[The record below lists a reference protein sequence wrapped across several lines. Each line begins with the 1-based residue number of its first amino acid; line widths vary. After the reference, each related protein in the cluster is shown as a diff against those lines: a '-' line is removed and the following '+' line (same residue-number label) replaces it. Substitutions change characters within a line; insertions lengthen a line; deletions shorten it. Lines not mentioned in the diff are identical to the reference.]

1 MAHQINIGD
10 RVYVPRSNI
19 GLDQDGFSSFYHTTV
34 VDRGHSK
41 IKVDLPGGTT
51 SEWISVSFAKKKI
64 KALVIAMGDYKSELL
79 LIDPLYKTIL
89 HHLHLRLLL
98 SEEEA
103 VGIRVRS
110 LPELEK
116 FWKEEQSEISHV
128 IFIGH
133 GKENA
138 VYFGVDEW
146 VSAQKLADTLRV
158 WGAPKKHFLF
168 LCCKTGQANFAKVF
182 SKAAI
187 CEDIAAPFHSVH
199 GAIASQF
206 AQTYFLSMYLGGYTS
221 KIAFNRAKQ
230 AVVDS
235 TSFRFWDNGELKK

>member
-1 MAHQINIGD
+1 LANGINQGD
-10 RVYVPRSNI
+10 RVYIPRSKI
-19 GLDQDGFSSFYHTTV
+19 GLDQDGFSSFYFTTV
-34 VDRGHSK
+34 IDRGRGK
-41 IKVDLPGGTT
+41 IRVDLPGGFA

-79 LIDPLYKTIL
+79 LIDPLYKTTL
-89 HHLHLRLLL
+89 HHLRLLL

-103 VGIRVRS
+103 IGLRVRS
-110 LPELEK
+110 LAELVK

-128 IFIGH
+128 VFIGH
-133 GKENA
+133 GKEDA

-146 VSAQKLADTLRV
+146 VSAKELGEALRV

-168 LCCKTGQANFAKVF
+168 LCCRTGQANFSKVF
-182 SKAAI
+182 SKTAI

-206 AQTYFLSMYLGGYTS
+206 AQTYFLSMYLGGKTS
-221 KIAFNRAKQ
+221 KVAFNSAKQ
-230 AVVDS
+230 AVVDG
-235 TSFRFWDNGELKK
+235 TSFRFWDNGTLK